1 MDLYKRTRAQRV
13 PVSLDHA
20 AAAWTAAGWDGLPSA
35 EARDHIDAL
44 LAFGFVEQSGE
55 GSERRIRIS
64 EVGRCLIEDPDQSS
78 QILAEAAMKPKLIAE
93 YIERWGRNR
102 PTDDLSI
109 PELKTAHGF
118 SDEEAKLFLR
128 VYDGTAPFACKK
140 DPLEVP
146 EPLPQF
152 DGPRGRQKPQE
163 NLLTTWLPEIEEFCN
178 EPALSGLFDPDEPAE
193 HAGVAVSPE
202 IDLQPS
208 GAMCPA

>member
-1 MDLYKRTRAQRV
+1 
-13 PVSLDHA
+13 
-20 AAAWTAAGWDGLPSA
+20 
-35 EARDHIDAL
+35 
-44 LAFGFVEQSGE
+44 
-55 GSERRIRIS
+55 
-64 EVGRCLIEDPDQSS
+64 
-78 QILAEAAMKPKLIAE
+78 MKPKLIAE

-128 VYDGTAPFACKK
+128 VYDETFFFACKK

-146 EPLPQF
+146 EPSPQF

-178 EPALSGLFDPDEPAE
+178 ETALSGLYEPAE
-193 HAGVAVSPE
+193 RAGFAVSPE